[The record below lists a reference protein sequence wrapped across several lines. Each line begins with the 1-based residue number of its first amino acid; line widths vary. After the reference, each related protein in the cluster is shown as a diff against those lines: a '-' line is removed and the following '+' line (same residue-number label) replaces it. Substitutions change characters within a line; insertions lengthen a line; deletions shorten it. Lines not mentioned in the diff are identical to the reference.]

1 MAKDSIKIHNHMR
14 TFPERY
20 GMMTCKACENYYGIK
35 SDCNECSSTGLKKT
49 PQRKRLENNED

>member
-1 MAKDSIKIHNHMR
+1 MR

-20 GMMTCKACENYYGIK
+20 GMMICKVCENYYGIK

-49 PQRKRLENNED
+49 PQRKRLENKED